1 MSDSDTNVKLPD
13 DGQVFGIVKDLVGD
27 NKLKARCLDGEE
39 RLCRI
44 PGRMRKK
51 VWIREDDVIIVDP
64 WDWQDEKA
72 DVAYRYDNKEEDKL
86 REKNLLTE
94 KDL

>member
-1 MSDSDTNVKLPD
+1 MSSDTNIKLPD
-13 DGQVFGIVKDLVGD
+13 DDQVFGIVKDLVGA

-51 VWIREDDVIIVDP
+51 VWIREDDFIIVDP

-86 REKNLLTE
+86 REEDLFNEENL
-94 KDL
+94 

>member
-1 MSDSDTNVKLPD
+1 MSDSDTNVKLPND
-13 DGQVFGIVKDLVGD
+13 DQVFGIVKDLVGD

-86 REKNLLTE
+86 REKDLLTD